1 MAKTAVG
8 LFKNQGSVDS
18 VVSALEADGFL
29 SKDIRVLREAVD
41 MPSSGVMSTPRVDFE
56 VELTR
61 DLRAMGAT
69 DAHAAAYV
77 AGVRRGGILV
87 FATAPGD
94 KADAAVGIMNA
105 HGAAGADEVSGQ
117 ESSLPGAGQSDAAP
131 VRETSVLAG
140 AAPSFGSGARLFVW

>member
-8 LFKNQGSVDS
+8 LFEDRSSVEN

-29 SKDIRVLREAVD
+29 AKDVRVLSEPLD
-41 MPSSGVMSTPRVDFE
+41 MPTSGVMSTPRVDFE

-77 AGVRRGGILV
+77 EGVRRGGILV
-87 FATAPGD
+87 FATGPGD
-94 KADAAVGIMNA
+94 KADAAVGIMNGHSA
-105 HGAAGADEVSGQ
+105 AGVEEVGSGSPELPNAAQGAAAS
-117 ESSLPGAGQSDAAP
+117 

>member
-8 LFKNQGSVDS
+8 LFKDQGSVDS
-18 VVSALEADGFL
+18 VVRALEADGFRAE
-29 SKDIRVLREAVD
+29 DARVLSEPLD

-56 VELTR
+56 VGLTR

-77 AGVRRGGILV
+77 ERVRRGGVLV

-94 KADAAVGIMNA
+94 KADAAVAIMNRHRA
-105 HGAAGADEVSGQ
+105 TGVE
-117 ESSLPGAGQSDAAP
+117 
-131 VRETSVLAG
+131 
-140 AAPSFGSGARLFVW
+140 

>member
-8 LFKNQGSVDS
+8 LFENRNSVDD
-18 VVSALEADGFL
+18 VVRALEADGFGAEDVRIL
-29 SKDIRVLREAVD
+29 SEPVD
-41 MPSSGVMSTPRVDFE
+41 MTISGVMSTPRVDFE

-77 AGVRRGGILV
+77 EGVRRGGILV
-87 FATAPGD
+87 FATAPGN
-94 KADAAVGIMNA
+94 KADAAVAIMNRHRA
-105 HGAAGADEVSGQ
+105 SGVEEVGGSDA
-117 ESSLPGAGQSDAAP
+117 SLPGVSQSDAAP

-140 AAPSFGSGARLFVW
+140 ASPSFGSGARLFVW

>member
-8 LFKNQGSVDS
+8 LFKDQGSVDS
-18 VVSALEADGFL
+18 VVRALEADGFRAE
-29 SKDIRVLREAVD
+29 DVRVLSEPLD

-56 VELTR
+56 VGLTR

-87 FATAPGD
+87 FATAAGD
-94 KADAAVGIMNA
+94 KADAAVGIMNG
-105 HGAAGADEVSGQ
+105 HGAVGVEEVGGGSPELPNADQGA
-117 ESSLPGAGQSDAAP
+117 AAP